1 MNLRKLCEMRYDE
14 ASGTHRMSGQDSFE
28 HFASVYIPIGD
39 PEHFLNAIRRAL
51 RSNNGEQIPLDKE
64 D

>member
-14 ASGTHRMSGQDSFE
+14 ASGTLRMSGQDSFE
-28 HFASVYIPIGD
+28 RTASVYVSIGD
-39 PEHFLNAIRRAL
+39 PEHFLDAIRRAL
-51 RSNNGEQIPLDKE
+51 RSNNGKQIPLDKE